1 MRLSFPPRGRP
12 TACNFAQVIW
22 RTWLSLATAAC
33 ALVVWAGPAW
43 ADPVDPAGPDIQPV
57 AAAEAAPPPVDDGT
71 VISSPPET
79 AKTLDGW
86 TMTVG
91 GKDETQRVIAP
102 LTTAVSSREYEVG
115 GTFTGS
121 LKNPSGAPAPAKG
134 VLEVGYQIGC
144 GIDMTTGTGVLLGGS
159 AGASAGLT
167 TAGGI
172 GFSRLPAFYLP
183 NAGVNIG
190 GSVAVSLKPGVINTV
205 PITKKAYGSAEP
217 WVWVSHQRI
226 KIDGCVGQ
234 SFIRSFALLSKST
247 DEGEEIAAWY
257 GATKMV

>member
-1 MRLSFPPRGRP
+1 MGWSTWRGV
-12 TACNFAQVIW
+12 AGV
-22 RTWLSLATAAC
+22 AC
-33 ALVVWAGPAW
+33 AMVASTGPAW
-43 ADPVDPAGPDIQPV
+43 ADPVDPAGPDVQPV
-57 AAAEAAPPPVDDGT
+57 AAAEAAPPPVDDGK
-71 VISSPPET
+71 VISSPPEI

-86 TMTVG
+86 TITIG

-121 LKNPSGAPAPAKG
+121 LKDPSGAPAPAKG

-159 AGASAGLT
+159 AGVSAGLT
-167 TAGGI
+167 TIGGVSVL
-172 GFSRLPAFYLP
+172 GPVNAVLFP
-183 NAGVNIG
+183 NAGVNVG
-190 GSVAVSLKPGVINTV
+190 GSVAVSLKPGVINIV
-205 PITKKAYGSAEP
+205 PITKKAYGSSDP

-247 DEGEEIAAWY
+247 DEGDEIASWY

>member
-1 MRLSFPPRGRP
+1 M
-12 TACNFAQVIW
+12 TW
-22 RTWLSLATAAC
+22 RTWCSLTGATFAVFAS
-33 ALVVWAGPAW
+33 AGPAW
-43 ADPVDPAGPDIQPV
+43 ADPADPAGPDIQPV
-57 AAAEAAPPPVDDGT
+57 AATEAAPPPVDDGK
-71 VISSPPET
+71 VVSSPPET

-86 TMTVG
+86 TMVIG

-102 LTTAVSSREYEVG
+102 LTTALSSREYEVG

-121 LKNPSGAPAPAKG
+121 LKDPSGAPAPAKG

-144 GIDMTTGTGVLLGGS
+144 GIDMSTGTGVLLGG
-159 AGASAGLT
+159 AVGGSAGLT
-167 TAGGI
+167 TFGGLSI
-172 GFSRLPAFYLP
+172 LDLSPPNFWLP

-190 GSVAVSLKPGVINTV
+190 GSVAVSLKPGIINVV
-205 PITKKAYGSAEP
+205 PITKKAYGSSEP

-247 DEGEEIAAWY
+247 DEGDEIAAWY

>member
-1 MRLSFPPRGRP
+1 MVTS
-12 TACNFAQVIW
+12 
-22 RTWLSLATAAC
+22 
-33 ALVVWAGPAW
+33 AGPAW
-43 ADPVDPAGPDIQPV
+43 ADPADPAGPDIQPV
-57 AAAEAAPPPVDDGT
+57 AAAEGAPPPVDDGK
-71 VISSPPET
+71 VVSPPPDT
-79 AKTLDGW
+79 TKAMDGW
-86 TMTVG
+86 TISVG
-91 GKDETQRVIAP
+91 GKNETQLVIAP

-115 GTFTGS
+115 GTFFAS

-144 GIDMTTGTGVLLGGS
+144 GIDMSTGTGVLLGGS

-167 TAGGI
+167 TFGALSI
-172 GFSRLPAFYLP
+172 FSPPAALILP

-190 GSVAVSLKPGVINTV
+190 GSVAVSLKPGVVNMV
-205 PITKKAYGSAEP
+205 PITKKAFGSSDP

-234 SFIRSFALLSKST
+234 SFVRSFAVVSKTS
-247 DEGEEIAAWY
+247 DEGDAIAAWY

>member
-1 MRLSFPPRGRP
+1 M
-12 TACNFAQVIW
+12 
-22 RTWLSLATAAC
+22 
-33 ALVVWAGPAW
+33 
-43 ADPVDPAGPDIQPV
+43 
-57 AAAEAAPPPVDDGT
+57 AAAEATPPPVDDGK
-71 VISSPPET
+71 VVSSPPET
-79 AKTLDGW
+79 AQTLDGW

-91 GKDETQRVIAP
+91 GKDETQIVIAP
-102 LTTAVSSREYEVG
+102 LTTALSSREYEVG

-121 LKNPSGAPAPAKG
+121 LKDPSGAPAPAKG

-159 AGASAGLT
+159 AGGNAGLT
-167 TAGGI
+167 TFGGLSI
-172 GFSRLPAFYLP
+172 LNPVPLVLFP
-183 NAGVNIG
+183 NAGVNVG
-190 GSVAVSLKPGVINTV
+190 GSVAVSLKPGIINVV
-205 PITKKAYGSAEP
+205 PITKKAYSSSDP

-247 DEGEEIAAWY
+247 DEGDAIAAWY

>member
-1 MRLSFPPRGRP
+1 MG
-12 TACNFAQVIW
+12 
-22 RTWLSLATAAC
+22 RTWLSAAAAAIALC
-33 ALVVWAGPAW
+33 AAAGPAW

-57 AAAEAAPPPVDDGT
+57 AAAEAAPPPVDDGK
-71 VISSPPET
+71 VVSSPPET
-79 AKTLDGW
+79 IKTMDGW
-86 TMTVG
+86 TITVG
-91 GKDETQRVIAP
+91 GKDETQLVIAP
-102 LTTAVSSREYEVG
+102 LTTALSSREYEVG

-167 TAGGI
+167 TLGPLSI
-172 GFSRLPAFYLP
+172 FNPTLPNAWLP

-190 GSVAVSLKPGVINTV
+190 GSIAVSLKPGVINVV
-205 PITKKAYGSAEP
+205 PITKKAYGGSDP

>member
-1 MRLSFPPRGRP
+1 M
-12 TACNFAQVIW
+12 
-22 RTWLSLATAAC
+22 
-33 ALVVWAGPAW
+33 
-43 ADPVDPAGPDIQPV
+43 
-57 AAAEAAPPPVDDGT
+57 AAAEAAPPPVDDGK
-71 VISSPPET
+71 VVSSPPET
-79 AKTLDGW
+79 IKTLDGW
-86 TMTVG
+86 TITIG
-91 GKDETQRVIAP
+91 GKDETQLVIAP
-102 LTTAVSSREYEVG
+102 LTTALSSREYEVG

-226 KIDGCVGQ
+226 KIDGCVGE

>member
-1 MRLSFPPRGRP
+1 MVAS
-12 TACNFAQVIW
+12 AC
-22 RTWLSLATAAC
+22 
-33 ALVVWAGPAW
+33 PAW
-43 ADPVDPAGPDIQPV
+43 ADPAGPVGPDIQPA
-57 AAAEAAPPPVDDGT
+57 AAAEAAPPPVDDGK
-71 VISSPPET
+71 VVSSPPEIM
-79 AKTLDGW
+79 KSHDGW
-86 TMTVG
+86 TLTVG
-91 GKDETQRVIAP
+91 GKDETQLVIAP

-121 LKNPSGAPAPAKG
+121 IKDPSGAPAPAKG

-144 GIDMTTGTGVLLGGS
+144 GIDMTTGTGVLLGGA

-167 TAGGI
+167 TFGPLSI
-172 GFSRLPAFYLP
+172 VNPTIPILFP

-190 GSVAVSLKPGVINTV
+190 GSVAVSLKPGVINVV
-205 PITKKAYGSAEP
+205 PITKKAYGGSDP

-247 DEGEEIAAWY
+247 DEGDAIAAWY

>member
-1 MRLSFPPRGRP
+1 MGWSTWRGV
-12 TACNFAQVIW
+12 AGF
-22 RTWLSLATAAC
+22 AC
-33 ALVVWAGPAW
+33 AMVASAGPAW
-43 ADPVDPAGPDIQPV
+43 ADPVDPAGPDVQPV
-57 AAAEAAPPPVDDGT
+57 AAAEAAPPPVDDGK
-71 VISSPPET
+71 VISSPPEI

-86 TMTVG
+86 TITIG

-121 LKNPSGAPAPAKG
+121 LKDPSGAPAPAKG

-159 AGASAGLT
+159 AGGSAGLT
-167 TAGGI
+167 TIG
-172 GFSRLPAFYLP
+172 GFSVLGPVNAVLFP
-183 NAGVNIG
+183 NAGVNVG
-190 GSVAVSLKPGVINTV
+190 GSVAVSLKPGVINIV
-205 PITKKAYGSAEP
+205 PITKKAYGSSDP

-247 DEGEEIAAWY
+247 DEGDEIASWY
-257 GATKMV
+257 GTTKMV

>member
-1 MRLSFPPRGRP
+1 MSWSTWRGV
-12 TACNFAQVIW
+12 AGV
-22 RTWLSLATAAC
+22 AC
-33 ALVVWAGPAW
+33 AMVASAGPAW
-43 ADPVDPAGPDIQPV
+43 ADPVDPAGPDVQPV
-57 AAAEAAPPPVDDGT
+57 AAAEAAPPPVDDGK

-121 LKNPSGAPAPAKG
+121 LKDPSGAPAPAKG

-159 AGASAGLT
+159 AGGSAGLT
-167 TAGGI
+167 TIG
-172 GFSRLPAFYLP
+172 GFSILEPTNAVLFP
-183 NAGVNIG
+183 NAGVNVG
-190 GSVAVSLKPGVINTV
+190 GSVAVSLKPGVINVV
-205 PITKKAYGSAEP
+205 PITKKAYASSEP

-247 DEGEEIAAWY
+247 DEGDEIASWY
-257 GATKMV
+257 GTTKMV

>member
-1 MRLSFPPRGRP
+1 MGWSTWRGV
-12 TACNFAQVIW
+12 AGF
-22 RTWLSLATAAC
+22 AC
-33 ALVVWAGPAW
+33 AMVASAGPAW
-43 ADPVDPAGPDIQPV
+43 ADPVDPAGPAVQPV
-57 AAAEAAPPPVDDGT
+57 AAAEAAPPPVDDGK
-71 VISSPPET
+71 VISSPPEI

-86 TMTVG
+86 TITIG

-121 LKNPSGAPAPAKG
+121 LKDPSGAPAPAKG

-159 AGASAGLT
+159 AGGSAGLT
-167 TAGGI
+167 TIG
-172 GFSRLPAFYLP
+172 GFSVLGPINAVLFP
-183 NAGVNIG
+183 NAGVNVG
-190 GSVAVSLKPGVINTV
+190 GSVAVSLKPGVINVV
-205 PITKKAYGSAEP
+205 PITKKAYTSSEP

-247 DEGEEIAAWY
+247 DEGDEIASWY
-257 GATKMV
+257 GTTKMV

>member
-1 MRLSFPPRGRP
+1 M
-12 TACNFAQVIW
+12 W
-22 RTWLSLATAAC
+22 RTWLSVAATAIA
-33 ALVVWAGPAW
+33 VVASTGPAS
-43 ADPVDPAGPDIQPV
+43 ADPADPDIQPV
-57 AAAEAAPPPVDDGT
+57 AAAEATPPPVDDGK
-71 VISSPPET
+71 VVSSPPET

-91 GKDETQRVIAP
+91 GKDETQLVIAP

-121 LKNPSGAPAPAKG
+121 LKDPSGAPAPAKG

-144 GIDMTTGTGVLLGGS
+144 GIDMTTGTGVLLGGT
-159 AGASAGLT
+159 AGGSAGLT
-167 TAGGI
+167 TFGALSIFGPANGI
-172 GFSRLPAFYLP
+172 VFP
-183 NAGVNIG
+183 NAGVTIG
-190 GSVAVSLKPGVINTV
+190 GSVAVSLKPGVINIV
-205 PITKKAYGSAEP
+205 PITKKAYASSEP

-234 SFIRSFALLSKST
+234 SFIRSFALLSKAT
-247 DEGEEIAAWY
+247 DEGDEIAAWF

>member
-1 MRLSFPPRGRP
+1 M
-12 TACNFAQVIW
+12 AA
-22 RTWLSLATAAC
+22 AAC
-33 ALVVWAGPAW
+33 PAW
-43 ADPVDPAGPDIQPV
+43 ADPAEPAGPDIQPV
-57 AAAEAAPPPVDDGT
+57 AAAEAAPPPADDGK
-71 VISSPPET
+71 VVSSPPET
-79 AKTLDGW
+79 AQTLDGW
-86 TMTVG
+86 TLTIG
-91 GKDETQRVIAP
+91 GKDETQLVIAP
-102 LTTAVSSREYEVG
+102 LTTALSSREYEVG

-121 LKNPSGAPAPAKG
+121 LRDPSGAPAPAKG

-144 GIDMTTGTGVLLGGS
+144 GIDMSTGTGVLLGGA

-167 TAGGI
+167 TAGGC
-172 GFSRLPAFYLP
+172 GVTHPLQGFYLP

-190 GSVAVSLKPGVINTV
+190 GSVAVSLKPGIINIV
-205 PITKKAYGSAEP
+205 PITKKAYGSSNP

-247 DEGEEIAAWY
+247 DEGDEIAAWY

>member
-1 MRLSFPPRGRP
+1 MVAS
-12 TACNFAQVIW
+12 
-22 RTWLSLATAAC
+22 
-33 ALVVWAGPAW
+33 AGPAW
-43 ADPVDPAGPDIQPV
+43 ADPVDPAGPDVQPV
-57 AAAEAAPPPVDDGT
+57 AAAEATPPPIDDGK

-86 TMTVG
+86 TMTIG
-91 GKDETQRVIAP
+91 GEDETQRVIAP

-121 LKNPSGAPAPAKG
+121 LKDPSGAPAPAKG

-159 AGASAGLT
+159 AGGSAGLT
-167 TAGGI
+167 TIG
-172 GFSRLPAFYLP
+172 GFSILGILNAVLFP
-183 NAGVNIG
+183 NAGVNVG
-190 GSVAVSLKPGVINTV
+190 GSVAVSLKPGVINVV
-205 PITKKAYGSAEP
+205 PITKKAYTSSEP

-247 DEGEEIAAWY
+247 DEGDEIASWY
-257 GATKMV
+257 GTTKMV